1 MNFYKSI
8 SPLVNDLY
16 SHIDST
22 KKFHRSLL
30 PSRHK
35 NLCKII
41 SNVYIQAYHLLQN
54 NEPIHSLINPLFHYF
69 EIGYGML
76 KKYDLYSRMISFLAH
91 VAIHKDESY
100 IFYSFLFFTGIDK
113 DNPLSRK
120 ITSQDV
126 VLYLKLLKS
135 LAFNF
140 SLSNG
145 PMGLNVIN
153 LFTSNLV
160 L

>member
-1 MNFYKSI
+1 
-8 SPLVNDLY
+8 
-16 SHIDST
+16 
-22 KKFHRSLL
+22 
-30 PSRHK
+30 
-35 NLCKII
+35 
-41 SNVYIQAYHLLQN
+41 
-54 NEPIHSLINPLFHYF
+54 
-69 EIGYGML
+69 
-76 KKYDLYSRMISFLAH
+76 MISFLAH